1 MLVINHLFII
11 EIDYRKYMEMA
22 YLLIQCDMGAE
33 VDIIKKLT
41 KIPEVK
47 EVRGTYGVYDIFVKL
62 ESDSR
67 EKLDEILTNNIRKIP
82 KIRSTNTLTPILSQ
96 GGK

>member
-1 MLVINHLFII
+1 
-11 EIDYRKYMEMA
+11 MEMA

-33 VDIIKKLT
+33 TDIIEHLM

-47 EVRGTYGVYDIFVKL
+47 EVRGTYGVYDIFAKL

-67 EKLDEILTNNIRKIP
+67 EKLDAILTNNIRKIP
-82 KIRSTNTLTPILSQ
+82 KIRSTNTLSPIISQ
-96 GGK
+96 GGR

>member
-1 MLVINHLFII
+1 M
-11 EIDYRKYMEMA
+11 EIA
-22 YLLIQCDMGAE
+22 YLLIQCDMGTE
-33 VDIIKKLT
+33 TDIIEKLM

-47 EVRGTYGVYDIFVKL
+47 EVRGTYGVYDIFAKL
-62 ESDSR
+62 ESDSK

-82 KIRSTNTLTPILSQ
+82 KIRSTNTLSTILSQ

>member
-1 MLVINHLFII
+1 
-11 EIDYRKYMEMA
+11 MEMA

-33 VDIIKKLT
+33 VEIIDKLM

-47 EVRGTYGVYDIFVKL
+47 EVRGTYGVYDIFAKL

-67 EKLDEILTNNIRKIP
+67 EKLDEILTNSIRKIP
-82 KIRSTNTLTPILSQ
+82 KIRSTNTLSPILSQ

>member
-1 MLVINHLFII
+1 M
-11 EIDYRKYMEMA
+11 EIA

-33 VDIIKKLT
+33 IDIIDRLM

-47 EVRGTYGVYDIFVKL
+47 EVRGTYGVYDIFAKL
-62 ESDSR
+62 ESDSK

-82 KIRSTNTLTPILSQ
+82 KIRSTNTLSPILSQ
-96 GGK
+96 GGR

>member
-1 MLVINHLFII
+1 MIF
-11 EIDYRKYMEMA
+11 MEMA

-33 VDIIKKLT
+33 TDIIQKLMN
-41 KIPEVK
+41 IPEVK
-47 EVRGTYGVYDIFVKL
+47 EVRGTYGVYDIFAKL

-82 KIRSTNTLTPILSQ
+82 KIRSTNTLSPILSQ
-96 GGK
+96 GGR

>member
-1 MLVINHLFII
+1 M
-11 EIDYRKYMEMA
+11 EIA

-33 VDIIKKLT
+33 IDIIDKLMT
-41 KIPEVK
+41 IQEVK
-47 EVRGTYGVYDIFVKL
+47 EVRGTYGVFDIFAKL

-67 EKLDEILTNNIRKIP
+67 EKLDDVLTNIIRKIP

>member
-1 MLVINHLFII
+1 M
-11 EIDYRKYMEMA
+11 EIA
-22 YLLIQCDMGAE
+22 YLLIQCDMGSE
-33 VDIIKKLT
+33 IGIIQELL

-47 EVRGTYGVYDIFVKL
+47 EVRGTYGVFDIFAKL

-67 EKLDEILTNNIRKIP
+67 EKLDDILTNNIRKISH
-82 KIRSTNTLTPILSQ
+82 IRSTNTLTPIMSQ

>member
-1 MLVINHLFII
+1 M
-11 EIDYRKYMEMA
+11 EIA

-33 VDIIKKLT
+33 KDIIDRLM

-47 EVRGTYGVYDIFVKL
+47 EVRGTYGVYDIFAKL
-62 ESDSR
+62 ESDPK

-82 KIRSTNTLTPILSQ
+82 KIRSTNTLSPILSQ
-96 GGK
+96 GGR

>member
-1 MLVINHLFII
+1 
-11 EIDYRKYMEMA
+11 MEMA

-33 VDIIKKLT
+33 IDIIKKLT

-47 EVRGTYGVYDIFVKL
+47 EVRGTYGVYDIFAKL

-67 EKLDEILTNNIRKIP
+67 EKLDDILTNNIRKIP
-82 KIRSTNTLTPILSQ
+82 KIRSTNTLSPISSQ

>member
-1 MLVINHLFII
+1 
-11 EIDYRKYMEMA
+11 MEMA

-33 VDIIKKLT
+33 IDIIKKLT
-41 KIPEVK
+41 KIQEVK